1 MQFLK
6 KLNIALILLFTF
18 ITFTQAET
26 SWITKKK
33 DKDKTEKVTKVV
45 EKKSSEWIKKKEVKE
60 NKKKLKEKIKDSKSW
75 ITKKSKEKIKDIKN
89 NLKKHKTIQKL
100 PKAEF
105 YFAAN
110 IIGKE
115 NEKDKYVYGYVNSNK
130 ESDLISFNNKSF
142 FSISDG
148 IAYFEDKSTSC
159 EVDSL
164 LTPMRSQLSGDVI
177 IKCKN
182 NLEMAGGFLQI
193 GNIGKGIGQTSNG
206 NNVEFEFYTSKNQA
220 IAKLNS
226 FKIDKETSIARK
238 LPTPKNN
245 KNIKLEPNGKY
256 YALLI
261 GNSEYNNWDNLIS
274 PVNDVKEI
282 KKVLEKSYKFEKIIS
297 VFNGSKKD
305 ILSAFKKLSQ
315 ITTPNDYV
323 LIYYSGHG
331 EIEAQQAYWV
341 PKNGSK
347 DWGNDDWIGINY
359 IDIYIRDKIKAHH
372 IAVLVDSCYVGGKF
386 KGLNLLDNM
395 TEEDSRIFAKQ
406 LVTDLNSRSRSVLS
420 SGSTGPVSD
429 TVAGTN
435 HSRFALTFLNLL
447 KEFEKSS
454 IPVNLKNIAWNMDRY
469 FAGTNQRPHYYH
481 PPTWIDGGGDFIF
494 IPKKNLK

>member
-1 MQFLK
+1 MYK
-6 KLNIALILLFTF
+6 IISSILLCIF
-18 ITFTQAET
+18 ISTLSLETNAET
-26 SWITKKK
+26 SWITKKDSNDKKTVK
-33 DKDKTEKVTKVV
+33 DTKTE
-45 EKKSSEWIKKKEVKE
+45 SSAWIKKKEVKE
-60 NKKKLKEKIKDSKSW
+60 NKEKLKEKIKKSKSW
-75 ITKKSKEKIKDIKN
+75 ITKKSKDKQRVIEN
-89 NLKKHKTIQKL
+89 NLKEHKNIEDL

-105 YFAAN
+105 YFAAFIKGN
-110 IIGKE
+110 DE
-115 NEKDKYVYGYVNSNK
+115 EEDKYVYGYVNSNK
-130 ESDLISFNNKSF
+130 QSDLINFNNKSF
-142 FSISDG
+142 FSLSDG
-148 IAYFEDKSTSC
+148 IAYFEDKSTIC

-182 NLEMAGGFLQI
+182 NIKMAGGFLQI
-193 GNIGKGIGQTSNG
+193 GNVGKGIGQTSDG

-220 IAKLNS
+220 IAKLDLLKNDPT
-226 FKIDKETSIARK
+226 ITRT
-238 LPTPKNN
+238 LPTPRNN

-261 GNSEYNNWDNLIS
+261 GNSDYNNWDNLIS

-282 KKVLEKSYKFEKIIS
+282 KKVLENSYKFEKIIS

-305 ILSAFKKLSQ
+305 ILSAFRELSKL
-315 ITTPNDYV
+315 TTENDYV

-341 PKNGSK
+341 PKDGSK
-347 DWGNDDWIGINY
+347 DWGNDDWIGVNY
-359 IDIYIRDKIKAHH
+359 VDIYIRDKIKAHH

-395 TEEDSRIFAKQ
+395 TEEDSKIFAKQ
-406 LVTDLNSRSRSVLS
+406 LANDLNLRSRSVLS

-469 FAGTNQRPHYYH
+469 FAGTSQRPHYYH

>member
-1 MQFLK
+1 MFKIVKFL
-6 KLNIALILLFTF
+6 F
-18 ITFTQAET
+18 IFIIISTFTNQANSES
-26 SWITKKK
+26 SWIKKK
-33 DKDKTEKVTKVV
+33 DDKSKEIV
-45 EKKSSEWIKKKEVKE
+45 SELKTNSNKWIKKKEVKE
-60 NKKKLKEKIKDSKSW
+60 NKKKLKEKIEKSKSW

-89 NLKKHKTIQKL
+89 NLKKHKAIEKL

-115 NEKDKYVYGYVNSNK
+115 DEKDKYVYGYINSNK
-130 ESDLISFNNKSF
+130 DSDLISFNNKSF

-226 FKIDKETSIARK
+226 FKINKETSIARK
-238 LPTPKNN
+238 LPSPKNN

-297 VFNGSKKD
+297 VYNGSKKD

-341 PKNGSK
+341 PKDGSK

-395 TEEDSRIFAKQ
+395 TEEDSRIFEKQ

-447 KEFEKSS
+447 NEFEKSS
-454 IPVNLKNIAWNMDRY
+454 IPVNLKSVAWNMDRY
-469 FAGTNQRPHYYH
+469 FAGTSQRPHYYH